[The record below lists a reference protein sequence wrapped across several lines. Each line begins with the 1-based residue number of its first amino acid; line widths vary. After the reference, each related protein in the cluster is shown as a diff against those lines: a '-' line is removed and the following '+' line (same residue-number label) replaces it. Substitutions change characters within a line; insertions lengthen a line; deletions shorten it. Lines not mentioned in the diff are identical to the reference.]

1 MNSNILE
8 NEIGTDSSN
17 NIISPENI
25 LTEEGNEIGKE
36 FNKKEKYQVLTDEK
50 ESPLSTN
57 INNQTLISIEKS
69 IDKRSIFKKLFSKI
83 EEGSLRG
90 CIFNLCILSLG
101 TGCLALP
108 QKIKYF
114 TIIFSPIIIIL
125 AGIANIWSLL
135 LLSEMSS
142 KYHITKYDEL
152 VKKLLGKS
160 LSLFLDITMIL
171 NQSGMIILYQV
182 ILYKLTGGIVNEIGR
197 YNYENIEDF
206 SKNSFWKKYSYKFSV
221 CYGISFVILFPLCLQ
236 KDINKMRYSS
246 TFGLYSLFL
255 LIFIIIIECPF
266 FIAEWDDS
274 VKLNYYNILKGFDKD
289 MNFLKSL
296 STLFYAFSCHVGAF
310 PVIESLKNPTKKRI
324 NKVFK
329 RAIFLDIIC
338 YLIIGL
344 SGYLTQP
351 LNTPDLIIERTNLNN
366 FKHDFI
372 MLFGQICFILTL
384 FAKICA
390 NWNALRV
397 SLLSVLGKDSK
408 NYTNFLNV
416 ILTFTFLI
424 TSTLIAVLFQ
434 SVSDY
439 ISLIGSF
446 CSVIICFVIP
456 GLIYIKGNQLPLRN
470 YKNIFTIFI
479 IFLLSCFGALSGLF
493 TIKNIIKNE
502 Q

>member
-1 MNSNILE
+1 MKNNILE
-8 NEIGTDSSN
+8 DEIGTDSSN
-17 NIISPENI
+17 NIILPDNI
-25 LTEEGNEIGKE
+25 LNEDGNEIQKE
-36 FNKKEKYQVLTDEK
+36 FHKKKKYGVLTDEK
-50 ESPLSTN
+50 ESHLSTN
-57 INNQTLISIEKS
+57 IDNQTLSSMEKS

-108 QKIKYF
+108 QKIQYF

-135 LLSEMSS
+135 LLSDMSS
-142 KYHITKYDEL
+142 KYHITKYDQL

-160 LSLFLDITMIL
+160 LSLFLDIVMIL

-197 YNYENIEDF
+197 YNYDNIEDF
-206 SKNSFWKKYSYKFSV
+206 SKHSFWKKYSYKFSV
-221 CYGISFVILFPLCLQ
+221 CYGISLIILFPLCLQ

-274 VKLNYYNILKGFDKD
+274 VKLNYYNIKGFDSD
-289 MNFLKSL
+289 MNFLKSV

-310 PVIESLKNPTKKRI
+310 PVIESLKNPTKKRV

-329 RAIFLDIIC
+329 RAIILDIVC

-351 LNTPDLIIERTNLNN
+351 INTPDLIIERTNLNK

-408 NYTNFLNV
+408 KYSNFLNV
-416 ILTFTFLI
+416 FLTSSFLI
-424 TSTLIAVLFQ
+424 ISTLIAVVFQ

-456 GLIYIKGNQLPLRN
+456 GLIYIKGNDLPIRN
-470 YKNIFTIFI
+470 YKNILTIFF
-479 IFLLSCFGALSGLF
+479 IFLMSCFGILSGIF
-493 TIKNIIKNE
+493 TIINIIKNHK
-502 Q
+502 

>member
-1 MNSNILE
+1 MNNINIE

-17 NIISPENI
+17 NIITKDNL
-25 LTEEGNEIGKE
+25 LTEEENEKVAELYGK
-36 FNKKEKYQVLTDEK
+36 KKKYSVLTDEK
-50 ESPLSTN
+50 ENSLSTN
-57 INNQTLISIEKS
+57 DNEQTLSIIEKS

-108 QKIKYF
+108 QKIQYI
-114 TIIFSPIIIIL
+114 TIFFSPIIIIL

-197 YNYENIEDF
+197 YGFNNIEDF
-206 SKNSFWKKYSYKFSV
+206 SENSFWKNYSYKFSV
-221 CYGISFVILFPLCLQ
+221 CYGISFIILLPLCLQ

-246 TFGLYSLFL
+246 TFGIYSLFL
-255 LIFIIIIECPF
+255 LVSIILIECPF
-266 FIAEWDDS
+266 FIAEYEDS
-274 VKLNYYNILKGFDKD
+274 VKLNYYNILKGFDSE
-289 MNFLKSL
+289 MNILKSI

-310 PVIESLKNPTKKRI
+310 PVIESLKNPTKKRV

-329 RAIFLDIIC
+329 RAICLDIIC
-338 YLIIGL
+338 YILIGL
-344 SGYLTQP
+344 TGYLCQP
-351 LNTPDLIIERTNLNN
+351 VNTPDLIIERSNLKK

-397 SLLSVLGKDSK
+397 SLLSILGKDSK
-408 NYTNFLNV
+408 KYTNCLNA
-416 ILTFTFLI
+416 ILTISFLI
-424 TSTLIAVLFQ
+424 ISTLIAVLFQ

-446 CSVIICFVIP
+446 CSVIICFIIP
-456 GLIYIKGNQLPLRN
+456 GLIYIKGNQYSLRN
-470 YKNIFTIFI
+470 YKNILTIFLIIFMACFGTVSGIFTI
-479 IFLLSCFGALSGLF
+479 
-493 TIKNIIKNE
+493 IKIVK
-502 Q
+502 

>member
-1 MNSNILE
+1 MNNINIE

-17 NIISPENI
+17 NIITKDNL
-25 LTEEGNEIGKE
+25 LTEEENEKVAE
-36 FNKKEKYQVLTDEK
+36 LYSKKKNYNVLTDEK
-50 ESPLSTN
+50 ENYLSTN
-57 INNQTLISIEKS
+57 DNNQSISIIEKS
-69 IDKRSIFKKLFSKI
+69 LDKRSIFKKLFSKI

-108 QKIKYF
+108 QKIQYI

-152 VKKLLGKS
+152 VKKLLGKT
-160 LSLFLDITMIL
+160 LSLLLDITMIL

-182 ILYKLTGGIVNEIGR
+182 ILYKLTGGIVKEIGG
-197 YNYENIEDF
+197 YDSYENIEEF
-206 SKNSFWKKYSYKFSV
+206 SKKSFWKKYSYKFSV
-221 CYGISFVILFPLCLQ
+221 CYGISFVILLPLCLQ

-246 TFGLYSLFL
+246 TFGIYSLFL
-255 LIFIIIIECPF
+255 LVLIIIIECPF
-266 FIAEWDDS
+266 FIAEYEDS
-274 VKLNYYNILKGFDKD
+274 VKLNFYNILKGFDSE
-289 MNFLKSL
+289 MNFLKSI

-329 RAIFLDIIC
+329 SAICLDIIC
-338 YLIIGL
+338 YLLIGL
-344 SGYLTQP
+344 TGYLSQP
-351 LNTPDLIIERTNLNN
+351 IDTPDLIIERTNLKK
-366 FKHDFI
+366 FKHDYI

-397 SLLSVLGKDSK
+397 SLLSILGKDSK
-408 NYTNFLNV
+408 KYTNFLNA
-416 ILTFTFLI
+416 ILTISFLI
-424 TSTLIAVLFQ
+424 ISTLIAVLFQ

-446 CSVIICFVIP
+446 CSVIICFIIP
-456 GLIYIKGNQLPLRN
+456 GLIYIKGNQYRLSN
-470 YKNIFTIFI
+470 YKNILTIILIVFMA
-479 IFLLSCFGALSGLF
+479 CFGAVSGIF
-493 TIKNIIKNE
+493 TIIKIVK
-502 Q
+502 